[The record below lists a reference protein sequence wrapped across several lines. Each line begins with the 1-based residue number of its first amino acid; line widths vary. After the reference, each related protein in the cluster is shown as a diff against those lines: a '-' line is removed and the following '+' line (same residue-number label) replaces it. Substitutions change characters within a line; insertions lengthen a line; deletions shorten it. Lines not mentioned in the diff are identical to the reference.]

1 MKRIFYFVIV
11 LLVVNGT
18 ACNNQSTPTQTADTL
33 APAPIKDAAT
43 IAAENASLLKQYN
56 SLEKVFDNQNWMVI
70 RGKDTSYLYLSR
82 LNNFLILAHNFNMKK
97 GDSTNLI
104 IDSIVVVDNRKV
116 SWKHNN
122 KNYILESATDYTN
135 NWVADSSKIIFRK
148 NDIGTLGFEI
158 TGQEKLML
166 KKTLPLST
174 FLVRSFYDY
183 QHGTK
188 LAFDQTDFTK
198 KHKP

>member
-1 MKRIFYFVIV
+1 MKYYFVIV
-11 LLVVNGT
+11 LLVIICGS
-18 ACNNQSTPTQTADTL
+18 CNNQSAPKQTTDSVVL
-33 APAPIKDAAT
+33 PAVPVKDPAT

-56 SLEKVFDNQNWMVI
+56 SLEKVFDNQNWVVI

-82 LNNFLILAHNFNMKK
+82 LNNFLILAHNFTIKK
-97 GDSTNLI
+97 GDSANLL
-104 IDSIVVVDNRKV
+104 IDSIIVSDNNKIT
-116 SWKHNN
+116 WKHSN
-122 KNYILESATDYTN
+122 KNYVLESATDYTN

-158 TGQEKLML
+158 TGQEKFML

-198 KHKP
+198 KYKP

>member
-1 MKRIFYFVIV
+1 MKYYFVIV
-11 LLVVNGT
+11 LLVIICGS
-18 ACNNQSTPTQTADTL
+18 CNNQSTPTQTADTL
-33 APAPIKDAAT
+33 APAPIKDPAT

-97 GDSTNLI
+97 GDSANLM
-104 IDSIVVVDNRKV
+104 IDSIKV
-116 SWKHNN
+116 AGSNKISWKWNS
-122 KNYILESATDYTN
+122 KNYILESATEFTN
-135 NWVADSSKIIFRK
+135 TWLADSSKIIFRK